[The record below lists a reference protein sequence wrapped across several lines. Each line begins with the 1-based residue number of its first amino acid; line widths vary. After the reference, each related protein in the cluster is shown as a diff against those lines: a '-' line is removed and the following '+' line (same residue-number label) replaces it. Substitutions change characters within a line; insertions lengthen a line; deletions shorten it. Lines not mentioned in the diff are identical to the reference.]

1 MFYFSND
8 QSYLILFDNEQHIM
22 IYTGCNMV
30 NNGYSIFCHDEQR
43 LLCCKNEVFT
53 NEPCNIILHYP

>member
-1 MFYFSND
+1 
-8 QSYLILFDNEQHIM
+8 M